1 MVLEQKQK
9 CDQWNRIESPETNPR
24 TYCQLIY
31 DRGDKDIQWRKDIS
45 LISGDGKT
53 GQLHVKE

>member
-1 MVLEQKQK
+1 M
-9 CDQWNRIESPETNPR
+9 DQWNRTESPKMNP
-24 TYCQLIY
+24 YLHSQLVY
-31 DRGDKDIQWRKDIS
+31 NKGGKNIQWGKDIS